1 MPRLMWNKMLAKK
14 ETSEGEICRNK
25 YVRNRFA
32 YDGDKNLYTLG
43 PLPENNFEFMV
54 VLQES
59 FAKHGSPPHNG
70 SPRAD
75 PDNVQ
80 DALKVLD
87 VILGQQ
93 ATIWGSLL
101 VRRSFFHDDL
111 RNFTDVGGALI
122 SLGRC
127 IYNYD
132 LTPGSVI
139 DFLLAN
145 QNACEPCYIDWAK
158 AKRMLK
164 NIRIKTRHNREF
176 KIIGLSDKP
185 CNQLFFPLK
194 VKNSDGAYDGGQT
207 TEIMEYKYFSKHRNI
222 ELILH
227 VCIALML
234 LKVGNSEDCFPHNG
248 QWNFNNKVLPTQ
260 FIV

>member
-59 FAKHGSPPHNG
+59 FAK
-70 SPRAD
+70 
-75 PDNVQ
+75 Q
-80 DALKVLD
+80 
-87 VILGQQ
+87 
-93 ATIWGSLL
+93 
-101 VRRSFFHDDL
+101 
-111 RNFTDVGGALI
+111 
-122 SLGRC
+122 C

-234 LKVGNSEDCFPHNG
+234 
-248 QWNFNNKVLPTQ
+248 
-260 FIV
+260 